1 MCIHILIPCFI
12 TIMHVTIVLVILIQ
26 AVYNANKFARAVKK
40 RQKLQNYLDYNELK
54 FERSPHKRPTKK
66 VALCS

>member
-1 MCIHILIPCFI
+1 
-12 TIMHVTIVLVILIQ
+12 MHVTIVLVILIQ